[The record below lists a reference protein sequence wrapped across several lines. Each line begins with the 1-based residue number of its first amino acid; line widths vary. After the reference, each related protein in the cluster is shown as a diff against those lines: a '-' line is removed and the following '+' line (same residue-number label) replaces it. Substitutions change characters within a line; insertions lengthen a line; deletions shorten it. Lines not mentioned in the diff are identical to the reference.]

1 VETDAKFV
9 IRWERDSAMQRSK
22 SIQRM
27 LTGGNR
33 RSLGRAA
40 EVLELVRAQPERLG
54 ELVELLWDSDEVV
67 RMRAADCLEKL
78 SLEPEFD
85 LRSYSAE
92 LLGLMS
98 ESSQSEVRWHLAL
111 MAPRLQLSRVEIRRA
126 AAILEGYLEDR
137 SSIVKTCAMQ
147 GLWELSLQDSGLRSQ
162 VLELVRRAAR
172 DGTAAMRARGRKL
185 LAESQAD

>member
-1 VETDAKFV
+1 MHG
-9 IRWERDSAMQRSK
+9 SQ
-22 SIQRM
+22 SIQKM
-27 LTGGNR
+27 LTGGDR

-40 EVLELVRAQPERLG
+40 EVLELVHAQPERLG
-54 ELVELLWDSDEVV
+54 ELVQLLWDSDAVV

-85 LRSYSAE
+85 LSRYSAE

-111 MAPRLQLSRVEIRRA
+111 MAPRLRLSAAEIRRA

-147 GLWELSLQDSGLRSQ
+147 GLWELSLQEAGLRSL
-162 VLELVRRAAR
+162 VLELVRRASR

-185 LAESQAD
+185 LCGVEAD